1 MELKHLLTI
10 FLLYSLLRKE
20 KKNLNE
26 FPSFKTIMNS
36 LNNLELYEAYCH
48 IVATCPSRV
57 ETILKL
63 VKIMLTLSA
72 STAQCERVFS
82 QMKILKGRLRCKL
95 TQANLQ
101 AQLFN
106 MIEGPN
112 LKSFSPDKCIAFW
125 LDGHKRHVGG
135 HKMIMSE
142 TCPTE
147 TTEKQID

>member
-72 STAQCERVFS
+72 V
-82 QMKILKGRLRCKL
+82 
-95 TQANLQ
+95 
-101 AQLFN
+101 
-106 MIEGPN
+106 
-112 LKSFSPDKCIAFW
+112 
-125 LDGHKRHVGG
+125 
-135 HKMIMSE
+135 
-142 TCPTE
+142 
-147 TTEKQID
+147 